1 MAKTDT
7 TRDLTALTVVQVAEL
22 LGVTDKSVRNWM
34 NKNGL
39 QFVEAA
45 KGRVLDWHTT
55 LKWFVAYRIAELG
68 NDGNGSKNSASFPVD
83 DVSESYEDA
92 LARKTRAEANLKEL
106 QLAKERGQVASVA
119 DVERAISVAT
129 KATQTQVLAVPS
141 RLATRLLGIE
151 DRGRMTTILEGEMR
165 QLLTNLATIDAVREA
180 SGASTEDD

>member
-7 TRDLTALTVVQVAEL
+7 IRDLTALSVVQVAEL

-39 QFVEAA
+39 QSFESA
-45 KGRVLDWHTT
+45 KGRMLDWHMT
-55 LKWFVAYRIAELG
+55 LKWFVAYRVSELG
-68 NDGNGSKNSASFPVD
+68 NDGKAVKNSASIPAD
-83 DVSESYEDA
+83 DDSESYDDA

-106 QLAKERGQVASVA
+106 QLAKERGQVASIT
-119 DVERAISVAT
+119 DVERAISISN

-180 SGASTEDD
+180 SGASAEGE